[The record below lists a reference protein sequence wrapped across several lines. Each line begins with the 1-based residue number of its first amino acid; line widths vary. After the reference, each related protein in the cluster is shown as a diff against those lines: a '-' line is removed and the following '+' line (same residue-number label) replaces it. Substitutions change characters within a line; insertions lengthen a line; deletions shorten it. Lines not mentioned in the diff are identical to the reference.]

1 MSSLSGD
8 RGESRKPSRRR
19 RGRGFCIFH
28 PDAVT
33 AKTIS
38 RLSKGVARLSAND
51 DTTNAPDAPEPS
63 VKQGEKAQICW
74 SKASNSSI
82 ELPGD
87 TSSSFGLYTQRSPAL
102 RVKLSL
108 PSLNAGSKRSFSY
121 VIDSSLS
128 MNVASFSNSLRSSSI
143 TPLKSRVFCPLYF
156 DAESSDSS
164 MLSLTPPRSQPTA
177 SSSPIV
183 SSSDDLQTI
192 SIISMRRR
200 RWRKRRKG
208 CWSKRRGANS
218 VGDTE
223 HNWSNWRTPVP
234 LLADLSDSHIGSH
247 RVHRRGVEFFDS
259 DEDSSEEG
267 PLKKARVTENVFES
281 IWRHR
286 CNCVGRPRR
295 TASSSPKRFN
305 LLSTQMHHEKMAT
318 DCSRKQRKP
327 MRFRKS
333 LLTTRS
339 TPMTAPQDETISDGD
354 HSSERPSSNLVA
366 HVIGN
371 FEDDEGDD
379 ERSDATPERK

>member
-51 DTTNAPDAPEPS
+51 DTTNAPDAPEVAIKTFIICYLSQALNKVKRHKS
-63 VKQGEKAQICW
+63 VGPKLATLLL
-74 SKASNSSI
+74 SSQAI
-82 ELPGD
+82 HL
-87 TSSSFGLYTQRSPAL
+87 
-102 RVKLSL
+102 L
-108 PSLNAGSKRSFSY
+108 PSACIHK
-121 VIDSSLS
+121 
-128 MNVASFSNSLRSSSI
+128 
-143 TPLKSRVFCPLYF
+143 
-156 DAESSDSS
+156 ESSDSS